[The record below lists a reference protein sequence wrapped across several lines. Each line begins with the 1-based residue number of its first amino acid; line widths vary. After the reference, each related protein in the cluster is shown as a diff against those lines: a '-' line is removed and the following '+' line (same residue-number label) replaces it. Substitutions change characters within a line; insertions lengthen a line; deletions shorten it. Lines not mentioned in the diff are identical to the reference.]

1 MNRRP
6 QTMQTLV
13 TLLLKAYQTRQH
25 KDPGY
30 ILFFTVG
37 IVLALTGLALT
48 YSLANRVEQ
57 AQAKA
62 SAAGNTGFY
71 AAEAGLNLRAKDI
84 KDKFLDF
91 GYPSGT
97 SPSNWEACTDSA
109 TGNDGYGD
117 FACETF
123 ELPAQDGLTA
133 KIPTYVVPP
142 ASNATTGEP
151 EYSTVSITSG
161 EFKGLNASE
170 AKYTVTALAMNQQ
183 GQSQLP
189 QAVLGLEFNSRLV
202 PMFQFAAFYKDD
214 LEISPGPQMTLNGR
228 VHTNGNLYT
237 GAGDLLR
244 VTGQITT
251 VKDFFNK
258 RKDNNSTFACG
269 KVQAANP
276 LNSMVN
282 ILLGFNTNCSS
293 TADPM
298 KKTLAEPLWGDQI
311 KLGIDP
317 VQIPPV
323 SFLDATG
330 DYYDRADFRVEYK
343 PDNNLPLGERAKVE
357 TIRRSSGSAVASSL
371 GASEVSSMF
380 QPVMADGDVCPAQN
394 NTTNVANQIP
404 TDRKLA
410 TWRLMSA
417 VAASTSNIPFQ
428 LSEFNNPLRVWDL
441 VDSGRLPNYLQQTRI
456 PLPANVNNTTT
467 LNFPLNTDLSG
478 FTGNELVVI
487 GGNTFRR
494 VTDTGVTN
502 TVTTK
507 RLIINTNVTASQGT
521 AVTLIGRRIASGNVD
536 NATKTIT
543 FTSTSGLGWEVGDQL
558 TTMAYNGIANNNVL
572 GSGTS
577 TITITAITPS
587 SITYRTTENVL
598 RPTNTTHFDVRLFDK
613 TLQSI
618 TDGPIVAGAP
628 NLRDCIRPAALQQN
642 NAFRN
647 NREARNMNLLQLS
660 IEGLTLWNRDGMIPN
675 ANRSYVTVLANAGTG
690 SSSLTFSSAADV
702 AAAGLAND
710 QSLKIIPNDGTSRP
724 ETYRITGV
732 SGAAVTLDRSLVGAV
747 PAGSLAMIVANNKLF
762 DKAPADT
769 SLTTDLTKP
778 EARSYPALGLAASDR
793 SEGGLVFHLTVNGST
808 YNSASGNTS
817 PYGFAL
823 TRGANLPG
831 PLTIASDQAIYV
843 QGDYNCNVLPLDPAT
858 NGLERRSCRPNDT
871 LTAGWEANPDQAAT
885 VDKIWQPA
893 AVMADSLNVVSNNC
907 VNSNNLLD
915 CGVSGSQ
922 PSALSATIYSA
933 FLSGVDTTNGSSYN
947 GGLENYPRFHENWGN
962 STGQRLFYRGSFVGL
977 DIPEHVS
984 GRWSNQVY
992 TPPAR
997 RWAYESKFDD
1007 PTRLPPL
1014 APRFVY
1020 LKQELF
1026 VRDFKR

>member
-6 QTMQTLV
+6 QTMQTLM

-84 KDKFLDF
+84 KDEFLNF
-91 GYPSGT
+91 GYPTGT
-97 SPSNWEACTDSA
+97 SPSNWEACTNSS
-109 TGNDGYGD
+109 TGDDGTDD

-133 KIPTYVVPP
+133 KVPTYVVPP
-142 ASNATTGEP
+142 ASNSTTGEP

-189 QAVLGLEFNSRLV
+189 QALLGLEFNSRLV

-237 GAGDLLR
+237 GAGELLR

-251 VKDFFNK
+251 VKDFYNK

-282 ILLGFNTNCSS
+282 ILLGFNTSCSS
-293 TADPM
+293 TTNAM

-323 SFLDATG
+323 SFLDVTG

-343 PDNNLPLGERAKVE
+343 PDNNLPLGERANVE
-357 TIRRSSGSAVASSL
+357 AIRRSSGSAVASSL
-371 GASEVSSMF
+371 GASEVRSMF
-380 QPVMADGDVCPAQN
+380 QPVMADGDVCSAQN
-394 NTTNVANQIP
+394 TAQP
-404 TDRKLA
+404 ERKIA
-410 TWRLMSA
+410 TWKLMAS
-417 VAASTSNIPFQ
+417 VAAPRATNAITNNTATLLSSLTSPTTSMMMWDAAAQFSKDATGQFSKDVLPASYQGSAMTKLRLDANSSSSVVSVDSVTGFANNDIVAVSGVIRRLIAAPAGNNLTLDSNLGTN
-428 LSEFNNPLRVWDL
+428 LSKDTTGVAVIGLRMTTVTAGTQITLHPAKLPLLGWRNGDELRV
-441 VDSGRLPNYLQQTRI
+441 
-456 PLPANVNNTTT
+456 NTTT
-467 LNFPLNTDLSG
+467 G
-478 FTGNELVVI
+478 
-487 GGNTFRR
+487 
-494 VTDTGVTN
+494 
-502 TVTTK
+502 
-507 RLIINTNVTASQGT
+507 LIIDNINLGT
-521 AVTLIGRRIASGNVD
+521 GIVTLRSTTPIPAS
-536 NATKTIT
+536 A
-543 FTSTSGLGWEVGDQL
+543 
-558 TTMAYNGIANNNVL
+558 A
-572 GSGTS
+572 GTN
-577 TITITAITPS
+577 
-587 SITYRTTENVL
+587 R
-598 RPTNTTHFDVRLFDK
+598 DVRLASLDSRRVAN
-613 TLQSI
+613 SI
-618 TDGPIVAGAP
+618 ANGLT
-628 NLRDCIRPAALQQN
+628 NCIRPAALQQN

-647 NREARNMNLLQLS
+647 NREARDMNLLQLS
-660 IEGLTLWNRDGMIPN
+660 IEGLTLWNRDGMIPDEDKP
-675 ANRSYVTVLANAGTG
+675 YVTVLANAGTG

-702 AAAGLAND
+702 AAAGFAND
-710 QSLKIIPNDGTSRP
+710 QSLKIIPNDATSRP
-724 ETYRITGV
+724 ETYRIIGV
-732 SGAAVTLDRSLVGAV
+732 SGAAVTLDRSLAGAV
-747 PAGSLAMIVANNKLF
+747 PAGSLAMIVASNKLF

-778 EARSYPALGLAASDR
+778 EARSYQALGLAASDR
-793 SEGGLVFHLTVNGST
+793 TEGGLVFHLTVNGST
-808 YNSASGNTS
+808 YNNASGNTS

-885 VDKIWQPA
+885 VDRIWQPA

-915 CGVSGSQ
+915 CGVGNTQ

-947 GGLENYPRFHENWGN
+947 GGLENYPRFHENWGG
-962 STGQRLFYRGSFVGL
+962 SAGQRLFYRGSFVGL

-984 GRWSNQVY
+984 GRWGNQVY

-997 RWAYESKFDD
+997 RWAYEPKFDD